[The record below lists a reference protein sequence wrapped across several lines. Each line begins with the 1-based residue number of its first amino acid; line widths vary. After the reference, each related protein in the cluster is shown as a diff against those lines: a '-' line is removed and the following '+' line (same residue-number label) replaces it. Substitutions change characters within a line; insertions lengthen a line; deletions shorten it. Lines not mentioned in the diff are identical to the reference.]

1 MKMFSSTSSGVLMAV
16 VALAAHA
23 ATATASGGVFDVTT
37 FGATGDGATKDT
49 EAIRAACAAVVAAR
63 GGTLLFP
70 APGTY
75 YTGAFNLTSNI
86 VVKVEKGATVL
97 GSTDGD
103 DWPVIDI
110 HAEWPQFGDP
120 PAHQALVFAWRA
132 NNITLTGGG
141 TIDGNSNSKTWWR
154 CDNHNYPVTNPPCNG
169 FSRPRV
175 VEVFEAQDVVMSDLT
190 VQNSPNWNIH
200 FSSVKNLHVHGISVI
215 DPGDSPN
222 TDGIDLDC
230 VTNALV
236 EDSYFSVGD
245 DALCVKSGRDYDG
258 RLYAHPSRDIVFRN
272 IRVGT
277 GHGITIGSESSGG
290 VHNVTFENI
299 EMTGTS
305 SGPRIKS
312 QRGRGGVVDG
322 ITYRNVTARNLGD
335 MVQLTLNYH
344 TGLSPTNKTATPVMR
359 NVLIEDCT
367 FTAGKKSDARRPNAG
382 VVDGLPE
389 SHIQNV
395 TFRNVNLNGGNAQW
409 QTCQYVD
416 NGVCEGSTNACP
428 PCFEDR
434 TN

>member
-1 MKMFSSTSSGVLMAV
+1 MLAV
-16 VALAAHA
+16 ATHA
-23 ATATASGGVFDVTT
+23 AKAYGDVFDVRE
-37 FGATGDGATKDT
+37 FGATGDGKTKDT
-49 EAIRAACAAVVAAR
+49 KAIRAACAAVAAAH

-86 VVKVEKGATVL
+86 VLDVEKGATVL
-97 GSTDGD
+97 GSADGD
-103 DWPVIDI
+103 DWPVVNTRT
-110 HAEWPQFGDP
+110 EWPQVDDP
-120 PAHQALVFAWRA
+120 PAHQALVFAWQV

-141 TIDGNSNSKTWWR
+141 TIDGNANSKTWWQ
-154 CDNHNYPVTNPPCNG
+154 CDNHDYPVSNPPCNG
-169 FSRPRV
+169 FSRPRII
-175 VEVFEAQDVVMSDLT
+175 EIFEARDVMMNDLT
-190 VQNSPNWNIH
+190 VQNSPNWYIH
-200 FSSVKNLHVHGISVI
+200 FSTVTNLHVNRVTVI

-236 EDSYFSVGD
+236 ENCFFSVGD
-245 DALCVKSGRDYDG
+245 DALCVKSGRDYEG
-258 RLYAHPSRDIVFRN
+258 RRYAHPSRDIIFRN

-290 VHNVTFENI
+290 VYNVTFENI
-299 EMTGTS
+299 DMTGTS
-305 SGPRIKS
+305 NGPRIKS

-322 ITYRNVTARNLGD
+322 ITYRNVTARNLGE
-335 MVQLTLNYH
+335 MVQVTLNYH
-344 TGLSPTNKTATPVMR
+344 KGLSPTNKTATPVLR
-359 NVLIEDCT
+359 NVLVEDCR
-367 FTAGKKSDARRPNAG
+367 FTAGKSDTPNAG
-382 VVDGLPE
+382 VMDGLPE

-395 TFRNVNLNGGNAQW
+395 TLRNVDLNGGKAKW

-428 PCFEDR
+428 PCFKDR

>member
-1 MKMFSSTSSGVLMAV
+1 MKKIALFAVLAV
-16 VALAAHA
+16 SVHA
-23 ATATASGGVFDVTT
+23 ATALASGDVFDVRK
-37 FGATGDGATKDT
+37 FGATGDGKTKDT
-49 EAIRAACAAVVAAR
+49 KAIRAACAAVAAAH

-70 APGTY
+70 TPGTY

-86 VVKVEKGATVL
+86 VLDVEKGATVL
-97 GSTDGD
+97 GSADGD
-103 DWPVIDI
+103 DWPVVNI
-110 HAEWPQFGDP
+110 HTEWPQFSDP
-120 PAHQALVFAWRA
+120 PAHQALVFAWQA

-141 TIDGNSNSKTWWR
+141 TIDGNANSKTWWH
-154 CDNHNYPVTNPPCNG
+154 CDSHDYPVSNPPCNG
-169 FSRPRV
+169 FSRPRII
-175 VEVFEAQDVVMSDLT
+175 EIFEARDVVIKDLT

-200 FSSVKNLHVHGISVI
+200 FSTVTNLHVHGISVI

-236 EDSYFSVGD
+236 EDCYFSVGD
-245 DALCVKSGRDYDG
+245 DALCVKSGRDYEG
-258 RLYAHPSRDIVFRN
+258 RRYAHPSRDIIFRN

-395 TFRNVNLNGGNAQW
+395 TFRNVDLNGGNAQW